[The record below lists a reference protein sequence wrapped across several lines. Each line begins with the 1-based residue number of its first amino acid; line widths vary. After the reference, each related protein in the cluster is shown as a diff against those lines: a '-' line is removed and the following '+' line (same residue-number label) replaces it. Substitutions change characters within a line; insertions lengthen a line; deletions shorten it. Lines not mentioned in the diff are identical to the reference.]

1 MKTVIK
7 IILSTSV
14 VLFLS
19 ACGGGKKENWGIDY
33 QRNGVPIAKCVNN
46 SQDAAD
52 AQATVVPAGS
62 TVSKSSQDTVVRV
75 WHFQNSTEAVCVVS
89 GEALLVAGGQS

>member
-7 IILSTSV
+7 IILSASAA
-14 VLFLS
+14 LLLS
-19 ACGGGKKENWGIDY
+19 ACGGGENWGIDH
-33 QRNGVPIAKCVNN
+33 QGSSVSIAKCVNN
-46 SQDAAD
+46 SQDAAE

-62 TVSKSSQDTVVRV
+62 TVSKSSQDAVVRV